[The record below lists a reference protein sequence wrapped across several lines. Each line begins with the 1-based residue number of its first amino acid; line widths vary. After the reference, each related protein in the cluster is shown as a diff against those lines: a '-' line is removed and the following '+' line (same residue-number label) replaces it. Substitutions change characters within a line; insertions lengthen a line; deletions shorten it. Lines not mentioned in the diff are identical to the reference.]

1 MRSAVRI
8 PVVAMAL
15 LLGACAAK
23 PISTSSEGAV
33 APPPAASRQP
43 LIPDYAAALAAHS
56 NDYIAFVRAWLSD
69 STPELESDQF
79 LHYALSGDD
88 QAVQAGADRLLA
100 GDRAFC
106 AANAGE
112 IVPEP
117 PAFVCAG
124 ANRKVLTRL
133 SLSVFHAS
141 ADQPATLELS
151 AESAAWVA
159 RLTEERMVDYRRV
172 IDTLAGNGIAG
183 DVLLSSGESFDVV
196 RFGRLSAP
204 DFYALKTPNHGLIW
218 FTDLVSAKWSEQG
231 LSVVERDG
239 DRFDETGDGLTPAST
254 IVRLRPTLDNQ
265 LKAEPISAEEP
276 FRFVYYDSASQ
287 QPRQARILA
296 DTRILQITT
305 SAKASRYRSGAIKAS
320 FDKKQQE
327 GFRKKLVAD
336 ARKAAANIGRRSD
349 KLDLDDAKLRSDL
362 DQIGRVGPCAH
373 TQSKDRLRTGDISLS
388 EYLVCAQYRQEADT
402 IKTNGGEVT
411 PDKTPLL
418 FLGRAAHAPWYDF
431 NGILR

>member
-1 MRSAVRI
+1 
-8 PVVAMAL
+8 
-15 LLGACAAK
+15 
-23 PISTSSEGAV
+23 
-33 APPPAASRQP
+33 
-43 LIPDYAAALAAHS
+43 
-56 NDYIAFVRAWLSD
+56 
-69 STPELESDQF
+69 
-79 LHYALSGDD
+79 
-88 QAVQAGADRLLA
+88 
-100 GDRAFC
+100 
-106 AANAGE
+106 
-112 IVPEP
+112 
-117 PAFVCAG
+117 
-124 ANRKVLTRL
+124 
-133 SLSVFHAS
+133 
-141 ADQPATLELS
+141 LELS

-305 SAKASRYRSGAIKAS
+305 SAKASRYRGGAIKAS

-362 DQIGRVGPCAH
+362 DQVGRVGPCAH
-373 TQSKDRLRTGDISLS
+373 TQSEDRLRTGDISLS

>member
-8 PVVAMAL
+8 PVVAMLL
-15 LLGACAAK
+15 LLGACTAK
-23 PISTSSEGAV
+23 PISTPSEAS
-33 APPPAASRQP
+33 ATPPSTGSRQP
-43 LIPDYAAALAAHS
+43 LIPDYAGALEAHS
-56 NDYIAFVRAWLSD
+56 NDYIAFVRAWLSE
-69 STPELESDQF
+69 STPQLESDQF
-79 LHYALSGDD
+79 LHYELSGDD
-88 QAVQAGADRLLA
+88 PAVQAGADRLLA

-117 PAFVCAG
+117 PAFVCVG
-124 ANRKVLTRL
+124 ADRKVIARL

-141 ADQPATLELS
+141 ADQPATLNFS
-151 AESAAWVA
+151 AESATWVA
-159 RLTEERMVDYRRV
+159 RLTEERMGDYRRV
-172 IDTLAGNGIAG
+172 IDTLAGNGVSG
-183 DVLLSSGESFDVV
+183 DVLLASGESFDVV

-239 DRFDETGDGLTPAST
+239 DRFDETGDGLTPANT

-265 LKAEPISAEEP
+265 LKAEPISAEQP
-276 FRFVYYDSASQ
+276 FRFVYYDAASQ
-287 QPRQARILA
+287 QPRQARIVA

-305 SAKASRYRSGAIKAS
+305 SAKASRYRSGAIKTR

-327 GFRKKLVAD
+327 GFRKNLVAD
-336 ARKAAANIGRRSD
+336 ARKTAANIGRHSD
-349 KLDLDDAKLRSDL
+349 KLDLDDTKLRSDL

-373 TQSKDRLRTGDISLS
+373 TQSEDRLRTGDISLS

-411 PDKTPLL
+411 PEKTPLL

-431 NGILR
+431 NGVLR